1 MTHFFLVFFREL
13 ATLFYCKLYVL
24 PNVQDESSSDDDYGC
39 GDGGDDDDNDDDD
52 DDDCSFLVDE
62 TRRTRPIFSWI
73 DHVLEQL

>member
-1 MTHFFLVFFREL
+1 M
-13 ATLFYCKLYVL
+13 L

-52 DDDCSFLVDE
+52 DDCSFLVDE

-73 DHVLEQL
+73 DHLLEQL